1 VIDVMNMQPKRHERL
16 PFERRIYLMA
26 LLTGLPG
33 TVGTVVLIWV
43 YGDSLHLKVT
53 VAVFVALFWLIC
65 AAALRE
71 NIVFPLRTVSNLLA
85 ALREGDFSFRARG
98 SHRDDALT
106 EVMTQVNHMAD
117 TLRDQRSSALEATA
131 LLRKVMA
138 EIDVAIFA
146 FDATENLRL
155 INRAGEKLLNQP
167 AERVMGLTASELA
180 LSDLLVGDGASS
192 VRKTFPGGSGVW
204 NIRRGEFREH
214 GAPHWLLVISDLTR
228 VLRQEELLAWQRL
241 VRVLGHEINNSL
253 TPVKS
258 ISESLAQMLT
268 HDPLPEDWREDAS
281 RGLEIISARS
291 AALNR
296 FTGAYARLAR
306 HPAPVLQALNVS
318 EWVQRN
324 AVLET
329 RLPVIIEPG
338 ELITIPGDPDQLD
351 QLLINLIRNAADAT
365 PPNGGK
371 ITVTWK
377 SKPDLLELSV
387 VDEGSG
393 IANPANLFIPFFTTK
408 PHGSGIGLVLS
419 RQIAEAHGGSLTL
432 TNRTDRGGSIAIL
445 ILPRR

>member
-1 VIDVMNMQPKRHERL
+1 MGARPRKRERL
-16 PFERRIYLMA
+16 AFETRVYLLA

-33 TVGTVVLIWV
+33 TAGTMILIWV
-43 YGDSLHLKVT
+43 YGDSLHLKITVT
-53 VAVFVALFWLIC
+53 VFVALFWLIC

-71 NIVFPLRTVSNLLA
+71 HIVFPLRTVSNLLA

-98 SHRDDALT
+98 ARKDDALT
-106 EVMTQVNHMAD
+106 EVMTQVNQMAD

-146 FDATENLRL
+146 FDASENLRL
-155 INRAGEKLLNQP
+155 INRAGEKLLARP
-167 AERVMGLTASELA
+167 AERVMGLTAGELA
-180 LSDLLVGDGASS
+180 LSDLLVGDGATSL
-192 VRKTFPGGSGVW
+192 RKTFPGGAGVW
-204 NIRRGEFREH
+204 NIRRGKFREH
-214 GAPHWLLVISDLTR
+214 GEPHWLLVISDLTR
-228 VLRQEELLAWQRL
+228 VLREEELLAWQRL

-258 ISESLAQMLT
+258 ISESLAHMLA
-268 HDPLPEDWREDAS
+268 HNPLPEDWRADAS

-306 HPAPVLQALNVS
+306 HPAPVLQAVNVAD
-318 EWVQRN
+318 WIQRN
-324 AVLET
+324 ALLEV
-329 RLPVIIEPG
+329 RQPVVVEAG
-338 ELITIPGDPDQLD
+338 DAVTIPGDPDQLD

-365 PPNGGK
+365 PSTSGR
-371 ITVTWK
+371 ITISWK
-377 SKPDLLELSV
+377 GRLDLLEVAV
-387 VDEGSG
+387 VDEGLG
-393 IANPANLFIPFFTTK
+393 VANPANLFIPFFTTK

-432 TNRTDRGGSIAIL
+432 TNRPDRAGSIAL
-445 ILPRR
+445 LTLPRR

>member
-1 VIDVMNMQPKRHERL
+1 MSGQPRRRERL
-16 PFERRIYLMA
+16 PFETRVYLLA

-33 TVGTVVLIWV
+33 TVGTSILIWI

-53 VAVFVALFWLIC
+53 VTVFVALFWLIC

-71 NIVFPLRTVSNLLA
+71 HIVFPLRTLSNLLA

-106 EVMTQVNHMAD
+106 EVMTQVNAMAD

-146 FDATENLRL
+146 FDANETLRL
-155 INRAGEKLLNQP
+155 INRAGEKLLARP
-167 AERVMGLTASELA
+167 AERVMGLTAAELA
-180 LSDLLVGDGASS
+180 LSDLLIGEGTSS

-258 ISESLAQMLT
+258 ISESLAHMLS

-291 AALNR
+291 AGLNR

-306 HPAPVLQALNVS
+306 HPAPVIQAVS
-318 EWVQRN
+318 VNEWFDRTASARDQSSRHRRARGASDNSRRSRPTRPAVNQPGPQRSRCHISKRRPN
-324 AVLET
+324 HDSLE
-329 RLPVIIEPG
+329 E
-338 ELITIPGDPDQLD
+338 
-351 QLLINLIRNAADAT
+351 
-365 PPNGGK
+365 
-371 ITVTWK
+371 
-377 SKPDLLELSV
+377 
-387 VDEGSG
+387 
-393 IANPANLFIPFFTTK
+393 
-408 PHGSGIGLVLS
+408 
-419 RQIAEAHGGSLTL
+419 
-432 TNRTDRGGSIAIL
+432 
-445 ILPRR
+445 